1 VPCSSTSCQTVS
13 YSPLK
18 RCIAKATRPSLQ
30 RIFTLPVLIQL
41 IAVVGVVGYLSYRN
55 TEQAVQNLASQLR
68 KENSFRI
75 QRELQGYFGDPHA
88 INRINAA
95 AFRARD
101 LDVINASHGENL
113 MFQQM
118 RVYPNIAFVYCG
130 SSRSGEF
137 FGVMRQP
144 DSGELQLSYS
154 NQASQSFREYYSLDV
169 RGNRLHRQAQS
180 NRTYDSRL
188 RPWFHEAVR
197 AESPVWTDV
206 YLAFSTGLPIV
217 TASLPVYDD
226 RDREILGV
234 CATDVVLPEEFRTF
248 LKHLS
253 VGESGQAFVLDRTG
267 HLISSSTD
275 EPLMVGSQDQP
286 QFLNAVDSQNPL
298 VRGSTHQLLEQFGNL
313 NDIRQSK
320 QLIFELNGQRHYLEI
335 LPFSDAFGLDWLI
348 VVVAPEADFM
358 KEIQANNRT
367 TILACGLALA
377 IALLVGIIS
386 TRLVTRPIFRLNAA
400 VKEIAQGN
408 WHRLDH
414 CNRRDELG
422 ELAKSVNSMAMQLQT
437 SFETLEAQKDAFAR
451 FFPPNYLQFFD
462 KDSVTQIELGDHI
475 TADMTVMFSD
485 IRQFTSLAE
494 KMEPQEIFNFI
505 NVYLQRMS
513 PEIHS
518 HQGFVVKFIGDGMM
532 SVFPKRVENAI
543 DAGIAQFEQM
553 RQYNADRRAEDEH
566 PIDIGIGLHFG
577 HLMVGMIGEPSRLQG
592 DALSDTVNL
601 AARLENLTRLYGAS
615 LLISEAIKTR
625 IENEERYHLRFL
637 DQVIVKGRTEPIAIY
652 EVLDAEVAGSRQ
664 LKLETLD
671 AYMTGITHYRAS
683 TDRAPHHLH
692 DARVAFQRVLAVNSQ
707 DKTARLYRDRI
718 DTMLLRGLPENWTG
732 AWAFSEKK

>member
-1 VPCSSTSCQTVS
+1 VS

-55 TEQAVQNLASQLR
+55 SEQAVQNLASQLR

-386 TRLVTRPIFRLNAA
+386 TRR
-400 VKEIAQGN
+400 
-408 WHRLDH
+408 
-414 CNRRDELG
+414 
-422 ELAKSVNSMAMQLQT
+422 
-437 SFETLEAQKDAFAR
+437 
-451 FFPPNYLQFFD
+451 
-462 KDSVTQIELGDHI
+462 
-475 TADMTVMFSD
+475 
-485 IRQFTSLAE
+485 
-494 KMEPQEIFNFI
+494 
-505 NVYLQRMS
+505 
-513 PEIHS
+513 
-518 HQGFVVKFIGDGMM
+518 
-532 SVFPKRVENAI
+532 
-543 DAGIAQFEQM
+543 
-553 RQYNADRRAEDEH
+553 
-566 PIDIGIGLHFG
+566 
-577 HLMVGMIGEPSRLQG
+577 
-592 DALSDTVNL
+592 
-601 AARLENLTRLYGAS
+601 
-615 LLISEAIKTR
+615 
-625 IENEERYHLRFL
+625 
-637 DQVIVKGRTEPIAIY
+637 
-652 EVLDAEVAGSRQ
+652 
-664 LKLETLD
+664 
-671 AYMTGITHYRAS
+671 
-683 TDRAPHHLH
+683 
-692 DARVAFQRVLAVNSQ
+692 
-707 DKTARLYRDRI
+707 
-718 DTMLLRGLPENWTG
+718 
-732 AWAFSEKK
+732 